1 MSVRPRG
8 RERASVVV
16 VGRPGRAV
24 AATVDRAQRTVT
36 RPPAARPPR
45 AGALYAD
52 LSAAAAATTTRVCGF
67 VWQCGTIDRLL
78 WRNCTRETRYANA
91 RRDAGRRSEEGYGD
105 GVESAVEVSVHE
117 RDLASLID

>member
-1 MSVRPRG
+1 
-8 RERASVVV
+8 VVV
-16 VGRPGRAV
+16 VGGPGRAV

-52 LSAAAAATTTRVCGF
+52 LSAAAAAATTTRVCGF

-117 RDLASLID
+117 RELASLID